1 MWGLD
6 WLSRPKPASA
16 ERAWRVKAEVP
27 LNFRPVGG
35 FGWSQGRIENISK
48 SGILLKTQQ
57 AIGVG
62 TRIEMQFTPPAEVW
76 EKASSLVVCRGQIVR
91 ATPAP
96 STPGKIELAVKILGV
111 NAACPTSEW

>member
-6 WLSRPKPASA
+6 WLSRPKPSSG
-16 ERAWRVKAEVP
+16 ERASRIKVQVP

-57 AIGVG
+57 GVGVG
-62 TRIEMQFTPPAEVW
+62 TRIEMQFAPPPEVW
-76 EKASSLVVCRGQIVR
+76 KNASSLVMCRGQIVR
-91 ATPAP
+91 AAPAP
-96 STPGKIELAVKILGV
+96 SAPGKIELGVKILGV
-111 NAACPTSEW
+111 NAACPAAEW